1 MSKKTKAQLMEEM
14 KKLVKSG
21 HKIDQEY
28 VKLLGAKAKRDEL
41 EYVVY
46 SSKMYLEMA
55 KESLQ
60 YLKNRK

>member
-14 KKLVKSG
+14 KKLVKSSR
-21 HKIDQEY
+21 KINQEY
-28 VKLLGAKAKRDEL
+28 VKLLGAKAKTDEL
-41 EYVVY
+41 EYVVS
-46 SSKMYLEMA
+46 SSKMYLKMA